1 MALRRAYAETMTRAL
16 VTGFVPFAGDTANPS
31 GDAVRLLAA
40 SWSGPAALVTAILPV
55 SFDGAAAALRSL
67 IDEHRP
73 DVVIA
78 TGLAGDRGGI
88 TPERIAVNIADARI
102 PDNDGAQPID
112 APSVPGAPA
121 AFFATLPVKA
131 IVADL
136 RAAGVPASVSHSAGT
151 FVCNHVMFHALHATT
166 GVAGVRAGFVHV
178 PWTTDHRADAVVS
191 TADVARALALVL
203 ETTLRTPVDPPLVG
217 GALN

>member
-1 MALRRAYAETMTRAL
+1 MTRAL
-16 VTGFVPFAGDTANPS
+16 VTGFVPFAGDAANPS

-40 SWSGPAALVTAILPV
+40 SWSGPAELVTAILPV
-55 SFDGAAAALRSL
+55 SFGGAAAALRSL
-67 IDEHRP
+67 IDEQRP

-78 TGLAGDRGGI
+78 TGLAGDRDTI
-88 TPERIAVNIADARI
+88 TPERIAVNLADARI

-112 APSVPGAPA
+112 AASVPGAPA

-151 FVCNHVMFHALHATT
+151 FVCNHVMFHALHATA
-166 GVAGVRAGFVHV
+166 GVAGARAGFVHV

-191 TADVARALALVL
+191 TADVAHALALAL
-203 ETTLRTPVDPPLVG
+203 ETTLRAPVDPPLVG
-217 GALN
+217 GALS

>member
-1 MALRRAYAETMTRAL
+1 MTRAL
-16 VTGFVPFAGDTANPS
+16 VTGFVPFAGDAANPS

-40 SWSGPAALVTAILPV
+40 SWTGPAELITAILPV

-73 DVVIA
+73 DVVVA
-78 TGLAGDRGGI
+78 TGLAGDREGI
-88 TPERIAVNIADARI
+88 TPERVAVNLADARI
-102 PDNDGAQPID
+102 PDNDGAQPVD
-112 APSVPGAPA
+112 AASIPGAPA

-151 FVCNHVMFHALHATT
+151 FVCNHAMFHALHAT
-166 GVAGVRAGFVHV
+166 AQEPGVRAGFVHV
-178 PWTTDHRADAVVS
+178 PWTTQQRPDAALS
-191 TADVARALALVL
+191 TEDVARALALVL
-203 ETTLRTPVDPPLVG
+203 ETTLRTPVDRILVG
-217 GALN
+217 GALS